1 MLIFL
6 LLELLGFIA
15 AFILAFIPPA
25 IRHCLIGTK
34 AVCNR
39 YLP

>member
-1 MLIFL
+1 MLIL
-6 LLELLGFIA
+6 LLLGLLGTIA
-15 AFILAFIPPA
+15 AIILAFTPPA

-39 YLP
+39 YSP